1 MSTIVTRAGKGSP
14 LTNTE
19 VDSNFTNLNTDK
31 VESITS
37 ADGSVVVSTSGTTR
51 DLSVGIAGSTAT
63 LISQVRNQTGA
74 TLTKGTLVY
83 ISGAS
88 GNKALVSKALAT
100 GDATSAQTY
109 GMVQADIPH
118 NQNGYVVV
126 IGVVSGLDTSTF
138 TEGVQLYLS
147 PTTAGTYTSTKPYAP
162 QHLVYVGVVT
172 RSHANQGTIEVKIQN
187 GYEMDEIHDVSAQS
201 PTNGDTLVYNSTTT
215 LWTKTAQSTL
225 SVASAAAVP
234 FSGVTSTP
242 TTLSGYGITD
252 AYSSSNPSGY
262 ITSSAL
268 SPYLTTATAAST
280 YLPLAGG
287 TLTGKL
293 TLDGR
298 NEVYGVPTNAGTIAG
313 FMGGTSGGT
322 TAARTQSLNTQT
334 LLNIAALGYTGSA
347 WVGGAGLSF
356 VATENQAA
364 GTRGTK
370 AVLSAI
376 TTGDSTATTMEFNG
390 SALTINGST
399 AVTSSNYTTYAPT
412 LTGTGASGT
421 WGISISGNSATTSQ
435 RAFSGDI
442 STTGQG
448 RFTGWYSGGAA
459 TGLALEAGLSGGV
472 GYIIAYNRNT
482 ATYADLELDSANIR
496 LLPQGGTL
504 TGPGGNVILHAGNY
518 NSYSPTLT
526 GTGASGTWG
535 ISITG
540 SAGSAGS
547 ASSATVAA
555 RLQYADGPRDLSDR
569 LPNTFTRTV
578 VFDFVGAGTGNGSG
592 NYAGVMTYSP
602 WTGTSASTGDSS
614 YQLSFAN
621 TTGVNASGQP
631 KLSIRN
637 GIDSTWNAWYVLL
650 HSGNYNSYS
659 PTLTGT
665 GASGTWGISITGT
678 AGAANSATSAGYLTG
693 GDSGFYGLLYNGLAG
708 DLNTYDS
715 PGLYSAEYTGSTN
728 KPSGANNGHIIQIS
742 DAGGTD
748 VKTQWYFPSAGVTP
762 YMRLMWGNTNWNS
775 WVALLT
781 SGNYNSYSPTL
792 TGGGA
797 SGTWG
802 ISVTGNSATV
812 GGITPNQFFNNMGN
826 NHTTYT
832 NFNSVPNFGVYFI
845 QGSTN
850 SPTGIAGNQF
860 YGFTLG
866 LGNDYALSSYGS
878 QIYYPRRAQN
888 SETYIYVRDMEGSSW
903 TSWVKIKAGYADTA
917 GSAGSVDY
925 NALTNKGGGTGS
937 YITSGDYRAPIFY
950 DSADTTYY
958 VNPNGVS
965 NLYNLTVGNYIQTQS
980 YPGILI
986 LGNTGYNYNFLNG
999 TWTSS
1004 VTAGILAN
1012 CSDQWEMAIH
1022 DAGER
1027 VVSPFIFM
1035 GGAGSN
1041 YLLMGRDIGWGTTY
1055 IQAASSF
1062 RAPIFYDSDDTGYY
1076 VNPAGTSVLNLLGAR
1091 SLVVTGS
1098 ATDRNVVRAIPQGAS
1113 ASYNNVVTGAFKI
1126 RLPFRANDM
1135 MWQMTVK
1142 IYNYSDNNI
1151 SEYQIGNYSYSAGS
1165 YNSAA
1170 TFSGSLNAVARTVR
1184 LGNDGTYDCVWIG
1197 ETAGT
1202 WSHPVIAVTDFMG
1215 GYANATAAV
1224 IDDNWEISLATTFG
1238 TIASTI
1244 SPSSKFYSVT
1254 VDSAMYSPIYYDS
1267 DNTAYYLDP
1276 NATGTSLNAAG
1287 DLNFGNG
1294 GVNTG
1299 AAIYHGAGAGDYGR
1313 IRFYQAGTNNQTIH
1327 VFPTAWQSG
1336 TLQSASAGS
1345 INISGANGVT
1355 IGAWNNNDMWIDT
1368 SGNSQSRTSSR
1379 APIFYDS
1386 NDTGYYLDP
1395 ASTSRI
1401 NRIDYTN
1408 LYYYA
1413 DTNYGFLGPNVY
1425 ADTINSGYAGDPLEL
1440 CYYRGL
1446 YTTSSGSMRAPLFYD
1461 RDDTAYYLDPA
1472 STSNLNQ
1479 VNLQG
1484 YLRRNTSAAGYL
1496 EGNYATSIDSNSS
1509 ACIYTIGGSHQPTS
1523 TTMGNMY
1530 GIGYTVGNGTANPGL
1545 GMTGWGLYVASGGV
1559 SRIFLDSDSGTGVA
1573 TASWRAPLFY
1583 DRDDTSYYLD
1593 AASTS
1598 VLSQLSFT
1606 GANHKYI
1613 YINPGNGYEAMVRYN
1628 GGTGSGWYVGKRTAS
1643 DLVGTESFHF
1653 YSEVAIRTVAGID
1666 TAGNTFAYG
1675 SSRAPLF
1682 YDSGNTA
1689 YYTDPAS
1696 TSSLNRISTVRTDN
1710 WLYID
1715 SNYGHSV
1722 VGVYS
1727 SDRYQGVFAMGDAYK
1742 LPANGTT
1749 TGSLY
1754 GMAWSHPNAGG
1765 AAGNLT
1771 DHGLL
1776 IINAGAFKC
1785 AISNSIV
1792 ASANITAYS
1801 DERLKTNWRDMP
1813 EDYVTRLAQVKVGIY
1828 DRIDQEDVTQV
1839 GVSAQS
1845 FQELLPQAIMTA
1857 KDEMQTLSVS
1867 YGNAAL
1873 ASAVELAKEVVDLR
1887 NRVAQLESLIHN
1899 LIGD

>member
-162 QHLVYVGVVT
+162 NHLVYIGVVT
-172 RSHANQGTIEVKIQN
+172 RVHANQGTIEVKIQN

-399 AVTSSNYTTYAPT
+399 AVTSSNYNSYAPT
-412 LTGTGASGT
+412 LTGTGATGT
-421 WGISISGNSATTSQ
+421 WAIN
-435 RAFSGDI
+435 
-442 STTGQG
+442 
-448 RFTGWYSGGAA
+448 
-459 TGLALEAGLSGGV
+459 
-472 GYIIAYNRNT
+472 
-482 ATYADLELDSANIR
+482 
-496 LLPQGGTL
+496 
-504 TGPGGNVILHAGNY
+504 
-518 NSYSPTLT
+518 
-526 GTGASGTWG
+526 
-535 ISITG
+535 ITG

-592 NYAGVMTYSP
+592 NYAGVMTFSP
-602 WTGTSASTGDSS
+602 WIGTTASTGDSS

-650 HSGNYNSYS
+650 HSGNVGSYALPLSGGTVAGPVTITGNDNQLIIDATSGATAGIFLRHGNVNRWEIYNSSTSSFGLYNYTTGQSEFTIANATGVANFRNTPTAGSNAILHAGNYDSYALPLSGGTMTNAAVVRFGWDDNLDRTAGATRTRFSLAPPSHTGAEWTFVTYDDNSYANMRFGYGDANTLNLRHDGYLTVAGNLILNSSNYS
-659 PTLTGT
+659 SYALPLSGGTLTGILT
-665 GASGTWGISITGT
+665 ANAGGRFLAPNDEFFSFTNVDSDSTHYTSRGGRILTSNGSNWASDGKDAVIAITR
-678 AGAANSATSAGYLTG
+678 SSAGTTRGQSIGLTLHNENNTTNAYSPAIVFSAVSNSGSYNSMYAAIMGKKTGQNAGVDSNWNKGELHFYAVGDAYVADTPHMRLWNG
-693 GDSGFYGLLYNGLAG
+693 GDM
-708 DLNTYDS
+708 
-715 PGLYSAEYTGSTN
+715 E
-728 KPSGANNGHIIQIS
+728 
-742 DAGGTD
+742 
-748 VKTQWYFPSAGVTP
+748 
-762 YMRLMWGNTNWNS
+762 
-775 WVALLT
+775 T
-781 SGNYNSYSPTL
+781 S
-792 TGGGA
+792 
-797 SGTWG
+797 
-802 ISVTGNSATV
+802 
-812 GGITPNQFFNNMGN
+812 
-826 NHTTYT
+826 
-832 NFNSVPNFGVYFI
+832 
-845 QGSTN
+845 
-850 SPTGIAGNQF
+850 
-860 YGFTLG
+860 
-866 LGNDYALSSYGS
+866 SSIRS
-878 QIYYPRRAQN
+878 
-888 SETYIYVRDMEGSSW
+888 
-903 TSWVKIKAGYADTA
+903 
-917 GSAGSVDY
+917 
-925 NALTNKGGGTGS
+925 
-937 YITSGDYRAPIFY
+937 PIFY
-950 DSADTTYY
+950 D
-958 VNPNGVS
+958 
-965 NLYNLTVGNYIQTQS
+965 YN
-980 YPGILI
+980 
-986 LGNTGYNYNFLNG
+986 
-999 TWTSS
+999 
-1004 VTAGILAN
+1004 
-1012 CSDQWEMAIH
+1012 
-1022 DAGER
+1022 
-1027 VVSPFIFM
+1027 
-1035 GGAGSN
+1035 
-1041 YLLMGRDIGWGTTY
+1041 
-1055 IQAASSF
+1055 
-1062 RAPIFYDSDDTGYY
+1062 
-1076 VNPAGTSVLNLLGAR
+1076 
-1091 SLVVTGS
+1091 
-1098 ATDRNVVRAIPQGAS
+1098 
-1113 ASYNNVVTGAFKI
+1113 
-1126 RLPFRANDM
+1126 
-1135 MWQMTVK
+1135 
-1142 IYNYSDNNI
+1142 
-1151 SEYQIGNYSYSAGS
+1151 
-1165 YNSAA
+1165 
-1170 TFSGSLNAVARTVR
+1170 
-1184 LGNDGTYDCVWIG
+1184 
-1197 ETAGT
+1197 
-1202 WSHPVIAVTDFMG
+1202 
-1215 GYANATAAV
+1215 
-1224 IDDNWEISLATTFG
+1224 
-1238 TIASTI
+1238 
-1244 SPSSKFYSVT
+1244 
-1254 VDSAMYSPIYYDS
+1254 
-1267 DNTAYYLDP
+1267 NTAYYLDP
-1276 NATGTSLNAAG
+1276 NAGTSLNAAG

-1368 SGNSQSRTSSR
+1368 GGISQSRTSSR

-1395 ASTSRI
+1395 ASSTTSLKVGGALTQGSLLSRPYAVWGAAGDSTGAVVI
-1401 NRIDYTN
+1401 KLPGSSGNYGMIHAVIDIYEYSGNNVSTIIIGGHNWGSAWHYIGANVTGYTN
-1408 LYYYA
+1408 KPVRLCFVGGQYAIVIGNDSSTWSYGQVVLRKIQNGSYYSGVM
-1413 DTNYGFLGPNVY
+1413 DLGGTY
-1425 ADTINSGYAGDPLEL
+1425 TSYL
-1440 CYYRGL
+1440 
-1446 YTTSSGSMRAPLFYD
+1446 TTSVGASWDSGDLNTFRSTTITGLGSVRAPIFYD
-1461 RDDTAYYLDPA
+1461 SDNTACYVDPA
-1472 STSNLNQ
+1472 STSILNTIGFNGTSANAFGNYWAGGAGYPAYQ
-1479 VNLQG
+1479 FSGGNSRFGFSSTAGVVDVYADGNFYATDSG
-1484 YLRRNTSAAGYL
+1484 YLVLHTANYNSYSPTLTGTGASGTWGINITGNSATATTLQTNGTVSFTTDNSGFHVIGAESTGSNVRLGAAWNRPGIYNGSGTTAGGL
-1496 EGNYATSIDSNSS
+1496 TGSI
-1509 ACIYTIGGSHQPTS
+1509 TIGSENSIYFVTQNVERGRFDNS
-1523 TTMGNMY
+1523 
-1530 GIGYTVGNGTANPGL
+1530 GIGYASASFRAPIFYDSDNTAYFVNPTSNSLLSSLAVDFDFRAAFASGVGGTTFSSSHYSMGKDTANGSWSHPHYSDLIIGYHTGIRLGAAYSGIRFYNNSPTTDANNDGNGDVGEALLMTVGGYVGTANS
-1545 GMTGWGLYVASGGV
+1545 TDVYVNNNLFAGS
-1559 SRIFLDSDSGTGVA
+1559 SMRAPIFYDSGN
-1573 TASWRAPLFY
+1573 TA
-1583 DRDDTSYYLD
+1583 YYTD
-1593 AASTS
+1593 PAGTS
-1598 VLSQLSFT
+1598 VLNQLELT
-1606 GANHKYI
+1606 GANHHYL

-1628 GGTGSGWYVGKRTAS
+1628 GGTGSSWYVGKRTAS
-1643 DLVGTESFHF
+1643 DLVGTGNFHF
-1653 YSEVAIRTVAGID
+1653 YSEAAVRTVAGID
-1666 TAGNTFAYG
+1666 TSGNFIAYG
-1675 SSRAPLF
+1675 
-1682 YDSGNTA
+1682 N
-1689 YYTDPAS
+1689 
-1696 TSSLNRISTVRTDN
+1696 V
-1710 WLYID
+1710 
-1715 SNYGHSV
+1715 
-1722 VGVYS
+1722 
-1727 SDRYQGVFAMGDAYK
+1727 
-1742 LPANGTT
+1742 
-1749 TGSLY
+1749 
-1754 GMAWSHPNAGG
+1754 
-1765 AAGNLT
+1765 
-1771 DHGLL
+1771 
-1776 IINAGAFKC
+1776 
-1785 AISNSIV
+1785 
-1792 ASANITAYS
+1792 TAYS
-1801 DERLKTNWRDMP
+1801 DERLKTNWQPMP
-1813 EDYVTRLAQVKVGIY
+1813 ENYVTRLAQVKVGIY
-1828 DRIDQEDVTQV
+1828 DRTNENGITQV

-1845 FQELLPQAIMTA
+1845 LQELLPQAILTA
-1857 KDEMQTLSVS
+1857 QDEMQTLSVA

-1887 NRVAQLESLIHN
+1887 NRVAHLESLIHN